1 MKIEVNDKT
10 AVEVQA
16 MLARQGEAPD
26 VESYVQRTLAKRL
39 LFETVTEVRN
49 STKNVPAAEIEA
61 AIEEAVTETRQ
72 QRRMQSPDADRT

>member
-10 AVEVQA
+10 AIEVQA
-16 MLARQGEAPD
+16 MLARQGESPD

-39 LFETVTEVRN
+39 LFETVAEVRD
-49 STKNVPAAEIEA
+49 STKKVSAAEIEA